1 MSTYRKG
8 RRTARP
14 RRRPRLL
21 MTGGLLAGSL
31 VVGAAGVSGVAAT
44 AGERELPLLDAV
56 QVASFLSG
64 DDAGR
69 QHRDDADSR
78 RGERSGDG
86 AGRPEGR
93 YGDGRD
99 GRHDDGP
106 GTGRHPVLK
115 VPCDADKLVAAL
127 EKVNAQGGGS
137 LRLAPKCTYTLT
149 EAFDQPDDYDGGIT
163 DARQAADSAEN
174 AGGAAEN
181 PAGAAQNPAGAP
193 VSPGATQSPAAAPA
207 NPGAAAETP
216 GGTATTPGDAEAPAY
231 NPADDKAGLPAIY
244 QPITIDGA
252 GATIERDEHA
262 EDFRFLTVRDGGELF
277 LRDVELRN
285 GRSKI
290 DGGAVYIVHG
300 ATAVIERVTVVRNTS
315 LSAEGGGGGIFNDG
329 NLVATDV
336 GFFDNDAAGTA
347 GKGGGLLN
355 GGVLTL
361 RDATFRHNSAK
372 AYGGGFGNYRG
383 AADVED
389 AVLVDNSAKQ
399 GGGMASFSAR
409 TKVLDT
415 KVLGNSAEVGGGIAN
430 SDAVIVL
437 RGMTIRDNSATVKG
451 GGISTFQGLLP
462 LDDSVVAG
470 NTTDGL
476 GGGIHAEKS
485 NLLVRGSD
493 VAGNEAT
500 GATSKG
506 GGIYATA
513 GKVSVFTSKVVGNR
527 STEKPGG
534 LFVERAQ
541 VQVDDESVIRGN
553 DPTNCAGSAVPVEN
567 CFR

>member
-1 MSTYRKG
+1 
-8 RRTARP
+8 
-14 RRRPRLL
+14 

-31 VVGAAGVSGVAAT
+31 VVGAAGVSGVAAIP
-44 AGERELPLLDAV
+44 GERELPLLDAV
-56 QVASFLSG
+56 QVASILG
-64 DDAGR
+64 ADDAGR
-69 QHRDDADSR
+69 EHRDRADPR
-78 RGERSGDG
+78 KGERSRDG
-86 AGRPEGR
+86 AGRPDGW

-99 GRHDDGP
+99 GRRNDGP

-174 AGGAAEN
+174 AGGAAPSPSGSAQN
-181 PAGAAQNPAGAP
+181 PAGAAENPGAAAQNPAGVAA
-193 VSPGATQSPAAAPA
+193 SPS
-207 NPGAAAETP
+207 AAAENP
-216 GGTATTPGDAEAPAY
+216 GGAAQPPGDAEAPAY

-252 GATIERDEHA
+252 GATIERDRHA
-262 EDFRFLTVRDGGELF
+262 EDFRFFTVRDGGELF

-290 DGGAVYIVHG
+290 DGGAVHIVHG

-336 GFFDNDAAGTA
+336 GFYDNEAAGTA

-437 RGMTIRDNSATVKG
+437 RGMTIRGNTATVKG

-493 VAGNEAT
+493 VAGNEAI

-513 GKVSVFTSKVVGNR
+513 GKVSVYTSKVVGNR

-534 LFVERAQ
+534 LFVEQAQ
-541 VQVDDESVIRGN
+541 AQVDDESIIRGN
-553 DPTNCAGSAVPVEN
+553 EPTNCAGSTVPVEN